1 MYETYENDFV
11 FKVSESRYNQCG
23 VTPLFPT
30 GQNLLKKK
38 VLRKYKY

>member
-23 VTPLFPT
+23 VTPHFPT